1 MRCAA
6 LTGIA
11 PEVIKDIKAG
21 RPRTIELQSTHNI
34 VTIATVEPDPESHI
48 FMTSIDLADLGPG
61 DAGICVHVLA
71 SSISM
76 KRLVE
81 FSHGKYYE
89 ERERMSARFD
99 EAVRLACAGGALA
112 TRGLGART
120 SLPTA
125 PEVERLAAGS
135 TAGD

>member
-6 LTGIA
+6 LTGIV

-61 DAGICVHVLA
+61 DSGICVHVLA

-89 ERERMSARFD
+89 ERERMSAR
-99 EAVRLACAGGALA
+99 VQVKYCASSVIKEVFHEGMMQ
-112 TRGLGART
+112 
-120 SLPTA
+120 PT
-125 PEVERLAAGS
+125 EVEVLKSSCYHAG
-135 TAGD
+135 